1 MADPVF
7 TVGGLATGMDTQSMI
22 DKLVSL
28 ESRPLTVLQTHQ
40 SAFKSQVSTLGS
52 ISSKLAALETA
63 AQKLTTSG
71 VLGLKTTST
80 NTAFSATP
88 GSSSVAG
95 SYDVQVQQLA
105 TPAKWRSAAFGASD
119 TVKGGTLTIT
129 PSGSTPFTIGIGD
142 GASMEDVAYAIRT
155 SGAPVSAVVLND
167 DSGKHLSITST
178 ATGSAAPALT
188 FAETGTIGTKSLGL
202 LSIQSASDAILGID
216 GLTFTRS
223 SNTVTDALPGTTLQL
238 KVGGGP
244 SAPSETLS
252 IANDTDAT
260 AANLKAFV
268 DAYNGVMQLVQSQLN
283 VTKGTDRSKTL
294 AGDSAV
300 RSLQR
305 SLGAIGS
312 SVVGQS
318 SVRSLADLGLK
329 TQSDGTLLIDS
340 TTLASAIA
348 RAPNAVNSL
357 FADPTSGISKIT
369 SDLVDSFTGPDGM
382 LVVRQK
388 GLNSQIKQLDDQAAA
403 LQARIDTYRKVLVS
417 QFTAMENVVSQY
429 KNIGSYLARQ
439 FSTS

>member
-119 TVKGGTLTIT
+119 TVKGGTFTIT

-167 DSGKHLSITST
+167 DAGKHLSITST
-178 ATGSAAPALT
+178 ATGSAAPAVV
-188 FAETGTIGTKSLGL
+188 FNETGTIGTKSLGL

-223 SNTVTDALPGTTLQL
+223 SNTVIDALPGTTLQL

-283 VTKGTDRSKTL
+283 VTEGTDRSKTL
-294 AGDSAV
+294 VGDSAV

-348 RAPNAVNSL
+348 RAPNAVNNL

-388 GLNSQIKQLDDQAAA
+388 GLNSQIKQMDDQAAA

-429 KNIGSYLARQ
+429 KNIGSYLNRQ
-439 FSTS
+439 FTTS